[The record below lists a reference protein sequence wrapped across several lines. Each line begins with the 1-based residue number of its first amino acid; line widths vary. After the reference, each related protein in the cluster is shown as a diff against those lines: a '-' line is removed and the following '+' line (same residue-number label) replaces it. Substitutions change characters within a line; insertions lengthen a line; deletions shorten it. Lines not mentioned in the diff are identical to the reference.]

1 MEATGSREETV
12 ALPAEPATPAGP
24 AEPATPAEVATHG
37 PPATPAT
44 REGPATP
51 ATPAKS
57 AGAAAPW
64 RRHRRPLI
72 IAVGVGVV
80 CLLYVAY
87 LRQSR
92 SLGTDTDGAGNV
104 LQAWDMIHGNPLL
117 RGWWLSD
124 VSFYT
129 TELPEYILVELVR
142 GLHAT
147 DISVAGAATYTLLIL
162 LAALLAKGR
171 ATGTEGLVRALIA
184 GGIMLAPGPGL
195 GAGTLLSSPD
205 HVGTQVPLLLIWL
218 AIDRLADRWYLPWL
232 VGAVLTWVE
241 IADQMAIYV
250 GALPVIAV
258 SAIRLYQRRPSWRID
273 AGLLGASAASIGV
286 SMTIVL
292 LIHRVGGFRVAP
304 AGTLFTTA
312 AQMPHNVWL
321 TVEAV
326 LALFGAD
333 FFGLRFGGTAAVAL
347 LHLAG
352 VILVAWAC
360 CVAGRRLLRAGDD
373 RLVPILVT
381 GIAIDLAAFM
391 FSTQAVDLGSARDLA
406 PVLAFGAV
414 LAGRLIAGLPVT
426 RALLPALLAV
436 LAGYTGVLA
445 YSASRPAKPP
455 PTQAVGSWLAAN
467 HLTAGIGDYWA
478 ANITTVATSGRV
490 RVRPVAISCGRFA
503 ADAWEANKSWY
514 ESPSTARFLVLSLTS
529 GAGANGTPADAI
541 AQFGAVQ
548 RSVRIGVYEVM
559 VWNHDLMPAVIS
571 GFAHGCGPKWLR

>member
-1 MEATGSREETV
+1 VDAAGSPEETV
-12 ALPAEPATPAGP
+12 AVPVTPATPAEPATPA
-24 AEPATPAEVATHG
+24 T
-37 PPATPAT
+37 
-44 REGPATP
+44 
-51 ATPAKS
+51 S
-57 AGAAAPW
+57 N
-64 RRHRRPLI
+64 RRYRRPLI
-72 IAVGVGVV
+72 IAVGVVVV

-92 SLGTDTDGAGNV
+92 SLGTDADGAGNV

-162 LAALLAKGR
+162 FAALVARGG
-171 ATGTEGLVRALIA
+171 ATGKEGLTRALIA
-184 GGIMLAPGPGL
+184 GGVMLAPGPGL
-195 GAGTLLSSPD
+195 SAGTLLSSPD
-205 HVGTQVPLLLIWL
+205 HVGTQVPLLLTWL

-258 SAIRLYQRRPSWRID
+258 SAVRLYQRRPSWLID
-273 AGLLGASAASIGV
+273 SGLLVASAASIGV
-286 SMTIVL
+286 AMTTVL
-292 LIHRVGGFRVAP
+292 LIRRTGGFRVAP

-326 LALFGAD
+326 LALFGSD

-347 LHLAG
+347 LHLVG
-352 VILVAWAC
+352 VILVGWAC
-360 CVAGRRLLRAGDD
+360 CVAARRLFSSAD
-373 RLVPILVT
+373 RLVPILVI
-381 GIAIDLAAFM
+381 GIAVDLAAFM

-406 PVLAFGAV
+406 PALAFGAV
-414 LAGRLIAGLPVT
+414 LAGRLIPGLPVT
-426 RALLPALLAV
+426 GALLPALLAV
-436 LAGYTGVLA
+436 LVGYAGVLA
-445 YSASRPAKPP
+445 YSASRPAQPP

-478 ANITTVATSGRV
+478 ANITTVATSGQV
-490 RVRPVAISCGRFA
+490 QVRPVAISCGRFA
-503 ADAWEANKSWY
+503 ADAWEAKRPWY
-514 ESPSTARFLVLSLTS
+514 EPPSTARFLVLSLTS
-529 GAGANGTPADAI
+529 DAGANGTPADAV
-541 AQFGAVQ
+541 AQFGAPQ

-571 GFAHGCGPKWLR
+571 GFAPGCGPKWLR